1 MDLTAM
7 NRHRSALWQALIGSP
22 LGRRWGGVMKD
33 RLGVLVSAGPSL
45 SRNAGLLADG
55 TVRSRVLVCATI
67 DAVMPL
73 HQQGVTPD
81 VVVACEPPRQ
91 LDLEMV
97 LGLGGTLVA
106 WGDAAEDTR
115 LGGIGVAVPSEAG
128 DGDET
133 FVAHLL
139 LRHLGCDPVVLL
151 GVDLAYV
158 DGIAHA
164 PGHAIDHAWALETN
178 PFRSWDWLHAQRMAQ
193 RQGGLLREPD
203 RGGRTV
209 LMDAMLLRER
219 SMLEMAFDE
228 DRRAG
233 LRVIDATEGGCSKRH
248 TDQERLADAIERHA
262 HRRVAALPALEA
274 MPVHRP
280 RITGVQVTHEP
291 PRAVAVVPVDP
302 VHGGTGVARSL
313 ESALGDRTVMRR
325 TLERLLASREL
336 ERVVVVA
343 PSDWD
348 ARPALDGLTVSG
360 RLQFVP
366 WSGTPLAGDP
376 RRRAVARGW
385 SDACWRGGPGPG
397 SVFDEVLAPVALEA
411 AMQMTAANAAFVCG
425 PDWPLVAVRESW
437 GADAMVRRLAHAAE
451 PIGMQFAPG
460 PAGVSGCLLH
470 RSMVNALVRGSVSS
484 LQRWLDARMDWTRRP
499 ECMHPPSSVF
509 TLRER
514 VVMDTPRSTLRL
526 RRAVEPLL
534 HGDAE
539 PDLVTLLAAVARQS
553 DAAPTLPPQQLELE
567 LNTGRRGCGLASP
580 HRFGSLQRP
589 PMTARRLDRIV
600 ARLDEC
606 RDTVVTLGGAG
617 DPFIHPDLADLVRRI
632 REAGALSVQVR
643 TELIATDAVEQVS
656 RSGVDVV
663 SVDLHA
669 VDALG
674 YRAMMGPADFGRVEA
689 AVHRLAATHREHGHG
704 SAPLILPRVERLR
717 ESVAWVATFLERW
730 SEQGSGAMVDPP
742 PQRDPWGGPLDRAP
756 LAASGDDDWAHRD
769 LVRRITVLSDGRVPA
784 VDGDLLGQSSVGNAE
799 LEDLVTLHRLVMSRR
814 RDRRHGAA
822 LTMVGAA

>member
-1 MDLTAM
+1 
-7 NRHRSALWQALIGSP
+7 
-22 LGRRWGGVMKD
+22 
-33 RLGVLVSAGPSL
+33 
-45 SRNAGLLADG
+45 
-55 TVRSRVLVCATI
+55 
-67 DAVMPL
+67 
-73 HQQGVTPD
+73 
-81 VVVACEPPRQ
+81 
-91 LDLEMV
+91 
-97 LGLGGTLVA
+97 
-106 WGDAAEDTR
+106 
-115 LGGIGVAVPSEAG
+115 
-128 DGDET
+128 
-133 FVAHLL
+133 
-139 LRHLGCDPVVLL
+139 
-151 GVDLAYV
+151 
-158 DGIAHA
+158 
-164 PGHAIDHAWALETN
+164 
-178 PFRSWDWLHAQRMAQ
+178 
-193 RQGGLLREPD
+193 
-203 RGGRTV
+203 
-209 LMDAMLLRER
+209 
-219 SMLEMAFDE
+219 
-228 DRRAG
+228 
-233 LRVIDATEGGCSKRH
+233 
-248 TDQERLADAIERHA
+248 
-262 HRRVAALPALEA
+262 
-274 MPVHRP
+274 
-280 RITGVQVTHEP
+280 
-291 PRAVAVVPVDP
+291 
-302 VHGGTGVARSL
+302 
-313 ESALGDRTVMRR
+313 
-325 TLERLLASREL
+325 
-336 ERVVVVA
+336 
-343 PSDWD
+343 
-348 ARPALDGLTVSG
+348 
-360 RLQFVP
+360 
-366 WSGTPLAGDP
+366 
-376 RRRAVARGW
+376 
-385 SDACWRGGPGPG
+385 
-397 SVFDEVLAPVALEA
+397 
-411 AMQMTAANAAFVCG
+411 
-425 PDWPLVAVRESW
+425 
-437 GADAMVRRLAHAAE
+437 
-451 PIGMQFAPG
+451 
-460 PAGVSGCLLH
+460 
-470 RSMVNALVRGSVSS
+470 
-484 LQRWLDARMDWTRRP
+484 MDWTRRP